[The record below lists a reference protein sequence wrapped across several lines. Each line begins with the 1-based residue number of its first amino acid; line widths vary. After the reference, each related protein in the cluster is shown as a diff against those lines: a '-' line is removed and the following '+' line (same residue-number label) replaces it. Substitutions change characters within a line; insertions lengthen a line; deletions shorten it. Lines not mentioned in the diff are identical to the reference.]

1 MSDNQKNVHAGH
13 RRRLKE
19 RFMRDGLDGFEEHQ
33 VLELLLFYAIPQRD
47 TNQIAHDL
55 INRFGSF
62 ANVLEA
68 PPEELME
75 VDYVGENAV
84 TLIKMVTELSR
95 RYAMSCAQRNVQLT
109 TIEECGAYLLPRFY
123 ALQRETVYLLCMDSK
138 CQVISCEKVGEGSV
152 NSAGVSTRTIV
163 EKALKANAVS
173 AILAHNHPGG
183 LAIPSRED
191 IMTTRRVARA
201 LDAVSV
207 RLVDHII
214 VADDEW
220 ISLVQSSLYRY
231 EDCCLEV

>member
-1 MSDNQKNVHAGH
+1 
-13 RRRLKE
+13 
-19 RFMRDGLDGFEEHQ
+19 MRDGLDSFEEHQ
-33 VLELLLFYAIPQRD
+33 VLELLLFYAIPLRD

-220 ISLVQSSLYRY
+220 VSLVQSSLYRY